1 MSDVKAGIPGGLTY
15 EEHGYWKQYQSC
27 FPEKVRLGENEA
39 PEEHWWSWKGHE
51 IHIDRMKPEKPLPT
65 KVLLL
70 HGGGGNGRLLVPLA
84 KGLRDAGYE
93 SLAPDLPGYGLTRL
107 APGVVPDYH
116 LWLDLLGALV
126 AEEKSR
132 EPERP
137 LVVFGLSVGGMTGY
151 LTCAGNDGVDGV
163 IATNIVDL
171 NNREVR
177 DAAARSRLLSQ
188 VGGGIMFGM
197 PWLFDRVK
205 LPVWMV
211 APLDKMSTNEKLVEL
226 LKGDPHVGRVWM
238 PSRFFRTLA
247 EVKPP
252 MDSERIRNC
261 PLLLVHPGADV
272 WTPTEVSEAF
282 FDRIESD
289 NKEMVLLENCGH
301 FPLEEPGLTT
311 LLESVERF
319 LKRVDGK

>member
-1 MSDVKAGIPGGLTY
+1 MSESKAGKTGGVTY

-27 FPEKVRLGENEA
+27 FPEKVRLEKNQA
-39 PEEHWWSWKGHE
+39 PQEHWWSWEGHQ
-51 IHIDRMKPEKPLPT
+51 IHIDRMKPQKPRPT
-65 KVLLL
+65 KVLLI

-84 KGLRDAGYE
+84 KALWDAGYE
-93 SLAPDLPGYGLTRL
+93 SLAPDLPGYGLSQL
-107 APGVVPDYH
+107 APGTVPDYH
-116 LWLDLLGALV
+116 LWLELLAALV
-126 AEEKSR
+126 AKEKSR

-163 IATNIVDL
+163 IATTLLDVS
-171 NNREVR
+171 NRELR
-177 DAAARSRLLSQ
+177 DGAARSRLLSQ

-205 LPVWMV
+205 LPVWLV
-211 APLDKMSTNEKLVEL
+211 APLDAMSTNERLVEL
-226 LKGDPHVGRVWM
+226 LKGDPHVGRVRM

-252 MDSERIRNC
+252 TDSKRIRER
-261 PLLLVHPGADV
+261 PLLLAHPGADV
-272 WTPTEVSEAF
+272 WTPTVWSEAF
-282 FDRIESD
+282 FDQIQSD
-289 NKEMVLLENCGH
+289 NKELVILENCGH

-311 LLESVERF
+311 LMESVTGF
-319 LKRVDGK
+319 LKRVDER